1 MNNLQIAMTIA
12 GSDSIGGAGIQA
24 DLKTFAA
31 LGVYGTC
38 VLTAITAQNTE
49 TVSAIHEV
57 PLHII
62 SKQIDA
68 ITSDVTVKAVKIGML
83 SSPEIIE
90 MVALKMRE
98 SQLENIVVDPV
109 MIAKSGANL
118 TKPEAIISLKTLL
131 IPMAEIV
138 TPNIPEAQILS
149 GHKINSAKD
158 IQRCAQE
165 IKELG
170 PKSVIIK
177 GGHLSGP
184 ATDLF
189 YDGNKFEE
197 FTSPRISTK
206 NTHGTGCTFSSAI
219 AAQLA
224 NGLELRQAVDKAK
237 KYVTESIKH
246 SLSIGH
252 GHGPLD
258 HFHKLH

>member
-1 MNNLQIAMTIA
+1 MNNLPIAMTIA
-12 GSDSIGGAGIQA
+12 GSDSIAGAGVQA

-38 VLTAITAQNTE
+38 VLTAITAQNTQ
-49 TVSAIHEV
+49 TVSAIHEI
-57 PLHII
+57 PAPII
-62 SKQIDA
+62 SRQIDA
-68 ITSDVTVKAVKIGML
+68 IVSDVKIEAVKIGML
-83 SSPEIIE
+83 FSPEIIK
-90 MVALKMRE
+90 MVSLKIRE
-98 SQLENIVVDPV
+98 AKLDNIVVDPV

-118 TKPEAIISLKTLL
+118 TKPEAVISLKSLL
-131 IPMAEIV
+131 LPLAKIV
-138 TPNIPEAQILS
+138 TPNIPEAQILC
-149 GHKINSAKD
+149 GHKIDSEED
-158 IQRCAQE
+158 IRRSAQE

-170 PKSVIIK
+170 PKSVVIK

-224 NGLELRQAVDKAK
+224 NRLELSEAVSKAK
-237 KYVTESIKH
+237 KYVTASIKH

-252 GHGPLD
+252 GNGPLD
-258 HFHKLH
+258 HFHKFH